1 MDKLSKAIQV
11 LEDQINYS
19 VRNMD
24 EVVVELDFESADVIL
39 ELLKEK
45 QPRKPHYTTL
55 QYIVEGK
62 DVSVKHPECPKC
74 VENRLFLWDAE
85 IEKGQAFCKRC
96 GQAIDWKDGEQE

>member
-24 EVVVELDFESADVIL
+24 EVVVELDFEDADVIL

-45 QPRKPHYTTL
+45 QPKKSHWKENNDGNFQCSECENECFLTFDDVFVYRMELPKFCSNCGADMRKGSEH
-55 QYIVEGK
+55 E
-62 DVSVKHPECPKC
+62 
-74 VENRLFLWDAE
+74 
-85 IEKGQAFCKRC
+85 
-96 GQAIDWKDGEQE
+96 